1 MSVKTISARK
11 YKRVSPRSRNS
22 FNERSKINRNIKRR
36 KKSSPIK
43 SISAD
48 NVSFLQSAF
57 VFGRYRDVKESVD
70 IVKLIKDVY
79 PLIAEDISI
88 FEHELTTKHEDP
100 IEFGK
105 WMYQGFNDIHPNND
119 AYFSYDTQGDFYEVR
134 EIHTK
139 DHIDNSGKSAGIKWI
154 EDLEESEDKHI
165 LLMTL
170 NLLWE
175 IGCPF
180 YFMQYNGEIHLDD
193 EIENAIEMM
202 VDDEALEPEQL
213 QWIEDY
219 KNLKLANI
227 IAFYGN
233 NLIEL
238 CDYKG
243 KYADLVNSALYLSDN
258 HFNLADY
265 HSDMGLRMDNIN
277 PEEDYY
283 ARLVDYMSIFYST
296 EDWDPVFD
304 MTNMNYSDR
313 AGNYGVQI
321 ACVDLPIDSDEEAE
335 KLFTSL
341 DHYINILNILNNG

>member
-1 MSVKTISARK
+1 MSTKTISARK
-11 YKRVSPRSRNS
+11 HKRVPPRSRKP
-22 FNERSKINRNIKRR
+22 FNERNKISRNIRRR

-43 SISAD
+43 SISAN

-105 WMYQGFNDIHPNND
+105 WMYQGFNDVHPQND
-119 AYFSYDTQGDFYEVR
+119 AYFSYDEKGDFYEAR

-154 EDLEESEDKHI
+154 EDLEQSEDRDI

-170 NLLWE
+170 NLLWN

-180 YFMQYNGEIHLDD
+180 YFAQFNGEIHLDD
-193 EIENAIEMM
+193 EIENTIMM
-202 VDDEALEPEQL
+202 WSEEDQLEPEQI
-213 QWIEDY
+213 QWIKDY
-219 KNLKLANI
+219 KDLTLAKEI
-227 IAFYGN
+227 INYDN
-233 NLIEL
+233 NLITL
-238 CDYKG
+238 CNYKG

-265 HSDMGLRMDNIN
+265 HSDMGLRMDSIN

-283 ARLVDYMSIFYST
+283 ARIVDYMAIFYST
-296 EDWDPVFD
+296 ENDDPVFD

-321 ACVDLPIDSDEEAE
+321 PCVDVPIDSDEEAE
-335 KLFTSL
+335 KLFKSL
-341 DHYINILNILNNG
+341 DHYINILKLLNNE